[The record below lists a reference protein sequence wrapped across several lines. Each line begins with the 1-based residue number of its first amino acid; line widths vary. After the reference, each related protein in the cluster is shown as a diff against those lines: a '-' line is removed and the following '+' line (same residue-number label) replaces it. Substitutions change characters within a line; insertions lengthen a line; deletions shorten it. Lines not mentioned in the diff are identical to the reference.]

1 MSLMLIVVVLISA
14 CVKEARV
21 TLPEEG
27 SPFLVVSHLKD
38 PALTFVD
45 PHTYEVVQTVPLE
58 EAWQKMIQ
66 VNDAYLW
73 ALQKQSGV
81 LQQLAKKEGVL
92 TPLTDVGSG
101 FSDVAFS
108 EERNRVYV
116 ADPKTGQVHRI
127 DPQTKSLEVS
137 IEVAGVPDELLL
149 SGDDRLF
156 VLDVSA
162 CKVSEI
168 DLNKEAVTRTFTVE
182 DRATGLFFDGQW
194 LWIGGHG
201 AIGELN
207 KSVYAYDVRTGEQVA
222 EVEVGLMPIAT
233 IASADGH
240 SLYVVSHGDAHL
252 YEIDRE
258 AQQVTRTV
266 RVGQNP
272 NYIYRR
278 DGALYVSNVDSDSI
292 SIIDEAT
299 FTVKKEVPV
308 AGGPHAMLMEEWHE

>member
-1 MSLMLIVVVLISA
+1 MSLMLLVVVLISA

-58 EAWQKMIQ
+58 VAWQKMIQ
-66 VNDAYLW
+66 VNDTYLW
-73 ALQKQSGV
+73 ALQKQSGA
-81 LQQLAKKEGVL
+81 LQQLAKTEGVL
-92 TPLTDVGSG
+92 TSLTDVGSG

-127 DPQTKSLEVS
+127 DPQAKSLEVS

-168 DLNKEAVTRTFTVE
+168 DLNKEAVTRTFAVE

-194 LWIGGHG
+194 LWVGGHG
-201 AIGELN
+201 AMGELN

-233 IASADGH
+233 ISSVDGR
-240 SLYVVSHGDAHL
+240 SLYVVSHGDDHL

-278 DGALYVSNVDSDSI
+278 DGVLYVSNVDSDSI